1 MSALESK
8 ILEEFQKLNSAL
20 SVKEVYSAKHPKP
33 TFGEFIVG
41 EISSLNKQLITIS
54 HQLADI
60 QNKLDK
66 K

>member
-1 MSALESK
+1 MSELDSK
-8 ILEEFQKLNSAL
+8 ILEELQKINSSL
-20 SVKEVYSAKHPKP
+20 SIKEVYSAKHPKP
-33 TFGEFIVG
+33 TFGEFVIG

-54 HQLADI
+54 HQLAAI